1 MREPHSDLPG
11 SRLERGGV
19 GGRTGRGQRAPRLA
33 ALAGRVARTGGEG
46 RGAPRQRR
54 RGDLRRPDRVL
65 RHARGR
71 DRGHLARD
79 REPLVGRAGTRGHE
93 RDGRGAGAPAA
104 IGAARGRRLQRA
116 ARCAL
121 AGFTP
126 GGTARGALGCAR
138 GPSASALSLEALPVD
153 ARGRDCGARRRRA
166 RLRAQRRGSVAAR
179 GGRGRGRSGR
189 ASHGGCAEPGR
200 GPRQRA
206 HARRRRRGRDQQ
218 GLLGRQPILV
228 PRRATIV
235 LVVWV
240 ALAVGNGLYFSFSV
254 FLVPLV
260 DEFHW
265 SRGLTAG
272 AQSISTIVQ
281 GLLAPVAGILVDRF
295 GPRRV
300 ILTGAALLSGASLL
314 GATIHSAWELY
325 LYTGA
330 LGAAG
335 LVGLGPV
342 PMGVLI
348 SRWFSE
354 RRGRAVGVAFSGI
367 GLAADRFGG
376 PLAATVSYGCT
387 AGGSLALLALESD
400 QRAGWLV
407 AYALL
412 FGLGFGA
419 RGPIITVM
427 ASDLFGGRRL
437 GVIYGA
443 LSLGNGFGGA
453 IGPWF
458 GGFVHDVMGSYR
470 LVFLASVV
478 FCALGSTCFWLAPR
492 RAP

>member
-1 MREPHSDLPG
+1 MREPHSDLAR
-11 SRLERGGV
+11 SRLERGGL
-19 GGRTGRGQRAPRLA
+19 GRGASRGQRAPRLA
-33 ALAGRVARTGGEG
+33 ALAGGIARSGREG
-46 RGAPRQRR
+46 RRASRQRR
-54 RGDLRRPDRVL
+54 CGDLRRSDGVV

-71 DRGHLARD
+71 HRGHRARD
-79 REPLVGRAGTRGHE
+79 QESLVGRTGPRGHE
-93 RDGRGAGAPAA
+93 RDGRGAGTPAA

-200 GPRQRA
+200 GPGQRA

-218 GLLGRQPILV
+218 GLLGRQPILF
-228 PRRATIV
+228 PRRATII

-240 ALAVGNGLYFSFSV
+240 ALAVTNGLYFSFSV

-260 DEFHW
+260 EEFRW

-272 AQSISTIVQ
+272 ALSLSTIVQ

-300 ILTGAALLSGASLL
+300 ILTGAVLLSGASLL
-314 GATIHSAWELY
+314 GSTVRSPWELY
-325 LYTGA
+325 LYTGVLA
-330 LGAAG
+330 AAG

-342 PMGVLI
+342 PMSVLI

-354 RRGRAVGVAFSGI
+354 RRGRAVGVAFSGM
-367 GLAADRFGG
+367 GFGVFVTG
-376 PLAATVSYGCT
+376 PLAQWLIA
-387 AGGSLALLALESD
+387 SLGWRIASGILGVGALCI
-400 QRAGWLV
+400 LV
-407 AYALL
+407 PIVWV
-412 FGLGFGA
+412 GA
-419 RGPIITVM
+419 RDPRSRHDERV
-427 ASDLFGGRRL
+427 ASQAR
-437 GVIYGA
+437 
-443 LSLGNGFGGA
+443 
-453 IGPWF
+453 
-458 GGFVHDVMGSYR
+458 
-470 LVFLASVV
+470 
-478 FCALGSTCFWLAPR
+478 
-492 RAP
+492 

>member
-1 MREPHSDLPG
+1 
-11 SRLERGGV
+11 
-19 GGRTGRGQRAPRLA
+19 
-33 ALAGRVARTGGEG
+33 
-46 RGAPRQRR
+46 
-54 RGDLRRPDRVL
+54 
-65 RHARGR
+65 
-71 DRGHLARD
+71 
-79 REPLVGRAGTRGHE
+79 
-93 RDGRGAGAPAA
+93 
-104 IGAARGRRLQRA
+104 
-116 ARCAL
+116 
-121 AGFTP
+121 
-126 GGTARGALGCAR
+126 
-138 GPSASALSLEALPVD
+138 
-153 ARGRDCGARRRRA
+153 
-166 RLRAQRRGSVAAR
+166 
-179 GGRGRGRSGR
+179 
-189 ASHGGCAEPGR
+189 
-200 GPRQRA
+200 
-206 HARRRRRGRDQQ
+206 
-218 GLLGRQPILV
+218 
-228 PRRATIV
+228 
-235 LVVWV
+235 
-240 ALAVGNGLYFSFSV
+240 VGNGLYFSFSV

-260 DEFHW
+260 EEFHW

-300 ILTGAALLSGASLL
+300 ILTGAVLLSGASLL

-354 RRGRAVGVAFSGI
+354 RRGRAVGVAFSGMGFGVFVMGPLAQWLI
-367 GLAADRFGG
+367 AVAGWRVASAVLGLGALCVLVPIVWIGARDPVPASARAGGSSRAGELPAPAPDWTLKRAVATRTFWALWLANMCTPLAVFSVTTHQVAFAIDRGFEPMLAASVFGVMGLMSILGRAGFGLAADRFGG

-443 LSLGNGFGGA
+443 LGLGNGFGGA

-458 GGFVHDVMGSYR
+458 GGVVHDVMGSYR

-478 FCALGSTCFWLAPR
+478 FCALGSTCFWLARR
-492 RAP
+492 RAA